1 MNSIENAPETE
12 VRSLRMVGP
21 FEGLPFEFSAR
32 TIRPETIQSQVR
44 MTAPFLFED
53 PGLWLEY
60 CPFLNPIFREYRP
73 DSVLSPMEYFE
84 LCLAAQAATVGS
96 YIPAELDHQ
105 IRLRLWGEG
114 NLPTWL
120 LAEMAELVLK
130 SYDWDC
136 RRLTGRAV
144 EAGISAHAGEWLG
157 VAVAAYASNRESNPS
172 VALRVLDKIQFEIAR
187 EAKIFIGLKKRS
199 DGKSLLEAA
208 HLISLNLGELDRAL
222 EAWKLGADEVVQTQ
236 VAGLAREGSS
246 AAQRFQGIFVEI
258 AKLNRLFTAPENHRH
273 LALRG
278 PRSLRRSEEFMVPV
292 APFFDD
298 WGRRLATHPSM
309 KPSDLAEI
317 LDTLYLEWDKIK
329 GVDGKNLTYAYPRA
343 VAGMIEAF
351 PGGMEA
357 LAKFLPVRVERNL
370 KCGLFRSLVS
380 VPRRQF
386 ESEWSNRALNFVQA
400 AVPAPN
406 ARVSDV
412 YLH

>member
-1 MNSIENAPETE
+1 MNSLETAAETE
-12 VRSLRMVGP
+12 ARNLRMVGP

-32 TIRPETIQSQVR
+32 TIRPEAIQSQVR
-44 MTAPFLFED
+44 VTTPFLFEKQD
-53 PGLWLEY
+53 TWLEL
-60 CPFLNPIFREYRP
+60 CPFLAPIFREYRP
-73 DSVLSPMEYFE
+73 ETVLSPMEYFE

-96 YIPAELDHQ
+96 HVPAELDHQ

-120 LAEMAELVLK
+120 LAEMAELVLRA
-130 SYDWDC
+130 YDWDC
-136 RRLTGRAV
+136 RNLTSRAV
-144 EAGISAHAGEWLG
+144 EAGISAHAGEWFG
-157 VAVAAYASNRESNPS
+157 VAVAAYASNREANPS
-172 VALRVLDKIQFEIAR
+172 VAIRVLDKIQFEIAR
-187 EAKIFIGLKKRS
+187 EAKVFLGLKKRCE
-199 DGKSLLEAA
+199 GKSLLEAA
-208 HLISLNLGELDRAL
+208 HLIALNLSELDRAL
-222 EAWKLGADEVVQTQ
+222 DAWKLGSDETIQAQ
-236 VAGLAREGSS
+236 VAGLTREGS
-246 AAQRFQGIFVEI
+246 AAAKRFQGLFVEI

-298 WGRRLATHPSM
+298 WGRKLATHSSM

-351 PGGMEA
+351 PGGMDA
-357 LAKFLPVRVERNL
+357 LSSFLPTRVERNL

-386 ESEWSNRALNFVQA
+386 EAEWSNRALNFVQA
-400 AVPAPN
+400 VVPTPSVVVNDAFL
-406 ARVSDV
+406 D
-412 YLH
+412 